1 MEVASLSQSI
11 AKKIQHDLK
20 KDSKSKQ
27 SKDILELMA
36 DPDYF
41 YLLEAIGFAHD
52 IGHPPFGHGGE
63 RALHEVMFNYGGF
76 EGNAQTLRILTTLA
90 EYHKDGLNPTLR
102 LALGV
107 MKYPVSYSKAVEKIL
122 TPDTKKPVKPPK
134 CIFKEDLDL
143 VKKKMDGI
151 FQEQDISKFFSY
163 LVPTDSNYITP
174 KYKTF
179 DCYVMELADDISYAV
194 HDLEDSCAIGLLKR
208 DNFDQNILQ
217 DIFND
222 SNAPLYLKDKF
233 SAEKFLEGLFL
244 DKNSRKRRIN
254 HLIGLLISSI
264 SIKEND
270 FEHPLMNYCPYLNDW
285 GVKLRKYF
293 FDTIFNDVIKSSR
306 VQQLESKGQRMV
318 KAIFEELVK
327 NESLLEKKH
336 QDDLK
341 NGADKHRLICDYIS
355 GMTDAYANKMYKR
368 LFLPD
373 SGSVFDQ

>member
-11 AKKIQHDLK
+11 AKKILHDLE
-20 KDSKSKQ
+20 KDSNPKQ
-27 SKDILELMA
+27 SKDIKALME

-90 EYHKDGLNPTLR
+90 EYHENGLNPTLR

-107 MKYPVSYSKAVEKIL
+107 MKYPVSYSKSIEKIL
-122 TPDTKKPVKPPK
+122 KSDAKQPIKPPK
-134 CIFKEDLDL
+134 CIFEDDLKLIKE
-143 VKKKMDGI
+143 KMKGV
-151 FQEQDISKFFSY
+151 FQKQDITKFFST
-163 LVPTDSNYITP
+163 LTPVDNNYIKP
-174 KYKTF
+174 IYKTF

-194 HDLEDSCAIGLLKR
+194 HDLEDSCAIGLLKKE
-208 DNFDQNILQ
+208 NFDEKALQ
-217 DIFND
+217 DIFD
-222 SNAPLYLKDKF
+222 SFNSTTAPKILL
-233 SAEKFLEGLFL
+233 SAKEFLEGLFI
-244 DKNSRKRRIN
+244 DKKSRKKCITY
-254 HLIGLLISSI
+254 LIGLLINSI

-270 FEHPLMNYCPYLNDW
+270 FDHPLMNYCPYLNDW
-285 GVKLRKYF
+285 GVKLRMYF
-293 FDTIFNDVIKSSR
+293 FSSILSDVIKSSR
-306 VQQLESKGQRMV
+306 VQQLESKGQRMI
-318 KAIFEELVK
+318 KEIFEELVK

-336 QDDLK
+336 RDDLR